1 MWSLYWIELCHPKN
15 IHLEPQNMTL
25 TGMIFADVAKVRNSK
40 GDHLELGWPLIPRKE
55 PLYKTERGRQRHS
68 EEDLGDN

>member
-1 MWSLYWIELCHPKN
+1 M
-15 IHLEPQNMTL
+15 

-55 PLYKTERGRQRHS
+55 PLYKTERGKQRHS
-68 EEDLGDN
+68 EEVLGDN

>member
-1 MWSLYWIELCHPKN
+1 
-15 IHLEPQNMTL
+15 MTL